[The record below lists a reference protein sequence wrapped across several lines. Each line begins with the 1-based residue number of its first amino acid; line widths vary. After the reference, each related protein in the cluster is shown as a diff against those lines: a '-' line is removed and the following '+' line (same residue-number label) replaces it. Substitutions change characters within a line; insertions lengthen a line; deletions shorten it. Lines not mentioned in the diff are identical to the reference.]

1 MKKLLNKFI
10 KALESEEDTIPSGWY
25 TVSQISK
32 HIKLGQYQTAEKLN
46 EGVKKGTVQVK
57 KFRLK
62 NNINRFYWANLYKT
76 N

>member
-10 KALESEEDTIPSGWY
+10 EALDSKEDTIPSGWY

-32 HIKLGQYQTAEKLN
+32 HLKLGHYQTAEKLN
-46 EGVKKGTVQVK
+46 KGVKTGTVTVK